1 MALIFDFS
9 KKCGDVTMSDGF
21 TRCLYE
27 GNAFFILTNEW
38 KEGDSDMYGL
48 YSFAADL
55 AHAKRCAKQGIY
67 DNVVSM
73 TIYKDVCREW
83 KKISTFFAEYCNG
96 INITYK
102 RKEEK
107 EDA

>member
-9 KKCGDVTMSDGF
+9 KKCGEVTMSDGI

-38 KEGDSDMYGL
+38 KEGDDDMYSL
-48 YSFAADL
+48 YTFAADI
-55 AHAKRCAKQGIY
+55 AHAKRCAKSGVY

-73 TIYKDVCREW
+73 TIYKDSCREW
-83 KKISTFFAEYCNG
+83 KKISAFFAEYCDG

-107 EDA
+107 EDV